1 MPRPTQLETVPIE
14 KLVEEL
20 RRRFAAFEKAK
31 AELFSDGLRRVV
43 VSSASGRGSVSSGKR
58 KRGGTSEYARQVS
71 TLVQKIRHAK
81 GRGESV
87 SALQKRLDRLRAQHK
102 G

>member
-1 MPRPTQLETVPIE
+1 MPRQTQLTTVPLSA
-14 KLVEEL
+14 LVEEL
-20 RRRFAAFEKAK
+20 TRRFAEFEKAK
-31 AELFSDGLRRVV
+31 KELLADGLQKMVHRE
-43 VSSASGRGSVSSGKR
+43 ASGREHVLMKR
-58 KRGGTSEYARQVS
+58 RRGGSSEYARQVS

-81 GRGESV
+81 GRGENV